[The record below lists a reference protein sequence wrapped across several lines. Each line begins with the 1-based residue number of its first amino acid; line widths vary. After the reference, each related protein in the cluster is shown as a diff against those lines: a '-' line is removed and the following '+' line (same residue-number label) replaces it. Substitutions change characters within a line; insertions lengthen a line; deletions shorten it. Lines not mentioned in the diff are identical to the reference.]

1 MKKWSLSP
9 FSFWFKRLLG
19 LILITLATYGMTAG
33 TETTKDMSMTARLM
47 TQKGHL
53 VFQISILNK
62 TSTELNLGYGD
73 CPLVYV
79 LHVRNKN
86 YTYPEKQPFT
96 PAKICSSSLRLA
108 TLPPQSTRVVYT
120 AQVYPDLENA
130 LIKARGNYSGEFR
143 FILSSTTSKKMLQLI
158 YKRQQ
163 R

>member
-1 MKKWSLSP
+1 MKKLLLIP
-9 FSFWFKRLLG
+9 LSFWFKRLLG
-19 LILITLATYGMTAG
+19 LVLVTFATSGMTAG
-33 TETTKDMSMTARLM
+33 TETTKDMSMNARLM
-47 TQKGHL
+47 KQKGYL

-62 TSTELNLGYGD
+62 TLTELNLGYGD

-86 YTYPEKQPFT
+86 YTYPEKQPFM

-120 AQVYPDLENA
+120 ARVYPDLENA
-130 LIKARGNYSGEFR
+130 LVKAKSNYTGEFR

-158 YKRQQ
+158 FRRQ
-163 R
+163 